1 MFGPDDPIE
10 NPYELKLRTR
20 FAVAR
25 AFVVGKLREWSVG
38 ALACKELGISP
49 KTLSRDISRART
61 CQTFD
66 EWRPKPRG
74 PQPGVRRLPPGALEL
89 IELKT
94 YANAHQKLNITKLGR
109 DLVLELGEKGIAASP
124 STVERAIRDLIT
136 MDAAHFA
143 AASRGRDGVHDFSLQ
158 QGSLEVDRPL
168 QIVCIDHTVLDMR
181 TWLMTSVGEVA
192 IRPCIT
198 AAIDLFTGCVLA
210 AFIAPWAPSRL
221 TVALAMAMMAT
232 PKTDLL
238 KLYLIPGEWEPC
250 GLPETLYVDGAAELK
265 SQAVARGCKLNGI
278 ELKVGLPGRPERRA
292 KMERFWG
299 TLNQEI
305 HSWEGTTLSNPQ
317 ELEKYG
323 GQKPPALDFET
334 VQRKLLAAICTYN
347 NETYGSD
354 KIPPIMQW
362 RELAGSARM
371 ARMTPRDPKRTFL
384 DFLPGHEAKIHFEGI
399 KAFGCQYRGPELAAL
414 RFRGVGRKE
423 KVPYVFDPR
432 DVSRIWVYFEDRYI
446 EVPRAYPMRAPRDL
460 FALLQWRKRKSAMA
474 AEKRDT
480 ALLAKLAEIQN
491 SKNEFIISEDEPI
504 TFYSTPKPISE
515 EEMMTSLRKSLVK
528 SGELPPSALLPE
540 DQPPLA
546 FMDDGFEPRKR
557 VEKGLP
563 PNFTIPD
570 FNSRVK

>member
-10 NPYELKLRTR
+10 NAYEVKLQTR

-38 ALACKELGISP
+38 ERACAELGISRR
-49 KTLSRDISRART
+49 TLSRDIARAKT

-94 YANAHQKLNITKLGR
+94 YANAHKKLNITKLGR
-109 DLVLELGEKGIAASP
+109 ELVLELGEKGIAASP
-124 STVERAIRDLIT
+124 STVERAVRDLIS

-168 QIVCIDHTVLDMR
+168 QIVCIDHTVLDQR

-192 IRPCIT
+192 MRPTVT
-198 AAIDLFTGCVLA
+198 AAIDLYTGCILA

-250 GLPETLYVDGAAELK
+250 GLPEILYVDGAAELK
-265 SQAVARGCKLNGI
+265 SKAVERGCKLNGI
-278 ELKVGLPGRPERRA
+278 DLKVGIPGRPERRA
-292 KMERFWG
+292 KMERFWR
-299 TLNQEI
+299 TLNEEI

-354 KIPPIMQW
+354 KIPPIAQW
-362 RELAGSARM
+362 RDLAGSTRM
-371 ARMTPRDPKRTFL
+371 ARMVPRDPRRTFL
-384 DFLPGHEAKIHFEGI
+384 DFLPGNEAKIHFEGI
-399 KAFGCQYRGPELAAL
+399 KAFGCHYRGAELAGL
-414 RFRGVGRKE
+414 RFQGVGRKE

-432 DVSRIWVYFEDRYI
+432 DVSRIWVYFDGRYI
-446 EVPRAYPMRAPRDL
+446 EVPREYPKRAPKDL
-460 FALLQWRKRKSAMA
+460 FALLQWRKRKSALA

-480 ALLAKLAEIQN
+480 ALLAKLSEIQN
-491 SKNEFIISEDEPI
+491 DHNPFVIDADEPI
-504 TFYSTPKPISE
+504 QYFTTPKPIPYDE
-515 EEMMTSLRKSLVK
+515 AVAGIRRDLVK
-528 SGELPPSALLPE
+528 SGRLPPSALLPE
-540 DQPPLA
+540 DQTPLA
-546 FMDDGFEPRKR
+546 FMDDGFEEKQR
-557 VEKGLP
+557 EDKGLP
-563 PNFTIPD
+563 PDFNIPD
-570 FNSRVK
+570 FNSRVR